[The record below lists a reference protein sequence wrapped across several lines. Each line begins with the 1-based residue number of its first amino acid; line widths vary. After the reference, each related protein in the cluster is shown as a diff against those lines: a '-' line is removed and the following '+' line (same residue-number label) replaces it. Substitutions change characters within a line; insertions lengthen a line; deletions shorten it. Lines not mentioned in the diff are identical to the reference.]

1 MGKFYDD
8 YESDAIEI
16 WDSIEE
22 LKRTCKA
29 LTIRCAKLESKKK

>member
-16 WDSIEE
+16 WDALLE
-22 LKRTCKA
+22 LQK
-29 LTIRCAKLESKKK
+29 RCAKLESES